1 MNEIDLPTMTP
12 EERRLLFGPP
22 LDNFYGGTK
31 KAWWVPV
38 LLCIVCSSCVTLGM
52 IVSTKSKPVPNTI
65 PINPDTAICASHPE
79 LSQSGWLRV
88 PESDKQRIAADA
100 RYRILSAQTIVCTD
114 GAQSF
119 QLREWWYKQEKSTW
133 RRQGLAVHKE

>member
-12 EERRLLFGPP
+12 EERQLLLGPAHP
-22 LDNFYGGTK
+22 VRDVM
-31 KAWWVPV
+31 AWWLPTIIACIMAIMAVVLVSKKSQSVPEGIMV
-38 LLCIVCSSCVTLGM
+38 
-52 IVSTKSKPVPNTI
+52 
-65 PINPDTAICASHPE
+65 NPDTAICASHPE

-88 PESDKQRIAADA
+88 PESDRQRIAADG